1 MNALKR
7 ILLLLPLLF
16 VSCSGNQTKQIEIEK
31 REVRDV
37 HTKDDMV
44 NRTREILEKSGLSA
58 DQKEKFLELHGQM
71 IFKMNQMNEEF
82 HKLKILLFKEMTKK
96 KRNRSKINEIT
107 RQIKKLHN
115 EKLTIMLGSL
125 EKVDKILGDKSMSIY
140 QEDWFLEHIKP

>member
-1 MNALKR
+1 
-7 ILLLLPLLF
+7 
-16 VSCSGNQTKQIEIEK
+16 
-31 REVRDV
+31 
-37 HTKDDMV
+37 
-44 NRTREILEKSGLSA
+44 
-58 DQKEKFLELHGQM
+58 
-71 IFKMNQMNEEF
+71 
-82 HKLKILLFKEMTKK
+82 MTKK

>member
-71 IFKMNQMNEEF
+71 IIKMNQMNEEF
-82 HKLKILLFKEMTKK
+82 NKLKILLFKEMTKK

-115 EKLTIMLGSL
+115 DKLTIMLSSL
-125 EKVDKILGDKSMSIY
+125 DKVDKILGNKRSSIY